1 MLTDLFRS
9 KPRPQDV
16 WEARGIIVRY
26 GDDAHD
32 RVLARAESSAPGSR
46 DRAHWKRLAKVVDQ
60 LLSEPQSSNAA

>member
-1 MLTDLFRS
+1 MLIDLFRS

-16 WEARGIIVRY
+16 WEARGIIARY

-46 DRAHWKRLAKVVDQ
+46 DRAHWKRLAKVVDYMM
-60 LLSEPQSSNAA
+60 SESQSSNAA